1 MEDLSKTS
9 MVLVFSN
16 SKPGFQAQKFIN
28 NEYYV
33 GVMLSEYYA
42 EALLQIISRISI
54 LQCKVSRQ
62 TVQSKSASLINP
74 LLMGFLLL
82 VRLIT

>member
-16 SKPGFQAQKFIN
+16 SKSGFQAQKFIS

-54 LQCKVSRQ
+54 LQCKVPDKQYKVS
-62 TVQSKSASLINP
+62 QS
-74 LLMGFLLL
+74 
-82 VRLIT
+82 V